1 MEVNEVKKESEL
13 QPSYYDR
20 LLKKEWS
27 YTTGAVMVSAFAM
40 ALFAFSGIWGV
51 SGPLATWGG
60 KFLTLL
66 GINADSWS
74 IYNGSL
80 AKYQFF
86 GNKASITDIGLLMG
100 ALIACLLAAQ
110 WKIRNIKHWK
120 QAAAAALGGLLMGV
134 GAKMANGC
142 NIGGLFSQLPQFSGA
157 GWVFLL
163 FVFLGATIGGRLLKF
178 FMPPAS
184 NKRPNRKRL
193 TAEQRKRNKTIQIAI
208 GVALSILCLAVAFI
222 VAPKYPNAPA
232 FILIGVGIGYSMQRS
247 RFCFTAAYRDPT
259 LTGETKLTKAVLV
272 AFALCTIAFFGFHI
286 SSYGADLSKLD
297 PTKLPGNPIN
307 LSLLVGSFIFGIGAV
322 LAGGCAS
329 GTFIRMGEG
338 YVQNLIAFV
347 FFVTGSMIGSFVTGG
362 LKGTFM
368 TVGPKVY
375 LPAVFGGFV
384 PALLI
389 QLAALMGLWILADW
403 WEKRK
408 HAMVH

>member
-347 FFVTGSMIGSFVTGG
+347 FFVTGSTIGSFVTGG

>member
-1 MEVNEVKKESEL
+1 MDVKKEPEVKL
-13 QPSYYDR
+13 SYYDT

-27 YTTGAVMVSAFAM
+27 YVTGAVLISAFAM
-40 ALFAFSGIWGV
+40 ALNAFSGIWGV

-60 KFLTLL
+60 KFLTLI
-66 GINADSWS
+66 GVNADSWS

-86 GNKASITDIGLLMG
+86 GNKPSITDIGLLMG

-120 QAAAAALGGLLMGV
+120 QAAAAAIGGLLMGI

-163 FVFLGATIGGRLLKF
+163 FVFLGATVGGKLLKF

-193 TAEQRKRNKTIQIAI
+193 TEEQRKRNRTIQIAVGAALLVLCAI
-208 GVALSILCLAVAFI
+208 VAAV
-222 VAPKYPNAPA
+222 VAPKYPSAPA
-232 FILIGVGIGYSMQRS
+232 FILIGLGLGYSMQRS

-259 LTGETKLTKAVLV
+259 LTGETKLTKAVII
-272 AFALCTIAFFGFHI
+272 AFALCTVAFFGFHI
-286 SSYGADLSKLD
+286 SSYGADMSKLD

-307 LSLLVGSFIFGIGAV
+307 LSLLVGAFIFGIGAV

-338 YVQNLIAFV
+338 YVQNYISFV
-347 FFVTGSMIGSFVTGG
+347 FFVTGSSLGGFITGG
-362 LKGTFM
+362 LKNTFM
-368 TVGPKVY
+368 VAGPKVY
-375 LPAVFGGFV
+375 LPAVFGGYV
-384 PALLI
+384 PALII
-389 QLAALMGLWILADW
+389 QLAALLGLWVLADW
-403 WEKRK
+403 WERRK
-408 HAMVH
+408 HAMTH